1 MSQIFDWDLLQ
12 SFLAVARAGRLT
24 VAARRLG
31 VDHSTLSRRL
41 VTLETALGAKLFER
55 SLSGYSLT
63 HQGEDLL
70 ARAETMESTALAIQ
84 SDVGQERARVS
95 GTVRIGTPDGFG
107 TAFLA
112 PAIHELT
119 AMQPGLQ
126 IDLVAT
132 PFGFSL
138 SKREADIAVSLS
150 RPAEGRVHVR
160 KLTDY
165 RLGLYAAAA
174 APPAWLTTPSLEAA
188 ASLPFIT
195 YIDDLL
201 YTPELD
207 YTPPILRAAEPRL
220 RSSTVLAQAAACAA
234 GAGLCILP
242 CFLADPDPNLTR
254 ILPEAVNLTR
264 SFWMIVHSD
273 LRDLARIR
281 VTGDFIAETVHR
293 AAARFLPG

>member
-41 VTLETALGAKLFER
+41 VTLETALGAKLFDR
-55 SLSGYSLT
+55 SLAGYSLT

-70 ARAETMESTALAIQ
+70 ARAEGMESTALAIQ
-84 SDVGQERARVS
+84 SDVGQGRSQVS
-95 GTVRIGTPDGFG
+95 GTVRIGAPDGFG

-112 PAIHELT
+112 PVIHELT
-119 AMQPGLQ
+119 SAQPALQ

-132 PFGFSL
+132 PIGFSL

-150 RPAEGRVHVR
+150 RPAEGRLHVR

-165 RLGLYAAAA
+165 RLGFYAAASV
-174 APPAWLTTPSLEAA
+174 PALRKVETVEAA
-188 ASLPFIT
+188 ARLPFIS
-195 YIDDLL
+195 YIDDLI
-201 YTPELD
+201 YAPELD
-207 YTPPILRAAEPRL
+207 YMPPALRVVEPRL
-220 RSSTVLAQAAACAA
+220 RSSNLLAQHAACAA

-242 CFLADPDPNLTR
+242 CFLADSDARLVR
-254 ILPEAVNLTR
+254 VLAEAVNLTR

-273 LRDLARIR
+273 MRDLARIR
-281 VTGDFIAETVHR
+281 VTGEFIA
-293 AAARFLPG
+293 AAAHKAAGRFMPG

>member
-1 MSQIFDWDLLQ
+1 
-12 SFLAVARAGRLT
+12 
-24 VAARRLG
+24 
-31 VDHSTLSRRL
+31 
-41 VTLETALGAKLFER
+41 
-55 SLSGYSLT
+55 
-63 HQGEDLL
+63 
-70 ARAETMESTALAIQ
+70 
-84 SDVGQERARVS
+84 VGQERARVS

-112 PAIHELT
+112 PVIHELT
-119 AMQPGLQ
+119 TAQPGLQ

-165 RLGLYAAAA
+165 RLGLYVAAGG
-174 APPAWLTTPSLEAA
+174 PSPASLEEAA
-188 ASLPFIT
+188 ALPFIS

-207 YTPPILRAAEPRL
+207 YTPPALKTVEPRL
-220 RSSTVLAQAAACAA
+220 RSSTLLAQHQACAA
-234 GAGLCILP
+234 GAGLCIMP
-242 CFLADPDPNLTR
+242 CFLADADPRLVR
-254 ILPEAVNLTR
+254 VLPEAVNLLR

-273 LRDLARIR
+273 MRDLARIR
-281 VTGDFIAETVHR
+281 VTGDFIAEAVHR
-293 AAARFLPG
+293 AAGRFMPPG